1 MDVLYQRLLT
11 VAQERL
17 RKEKLSDYSS
27 WVRAV
32 WVNSRGKPLSFDD
45 RPYLVGIYQDQY
57 PNIVYTKSA
66 QIGVSERLISEAV
79 WLAEQR
85 GLNSMFV
92 TPAQSQ
98 LQDFVQ
104 ARLNPVLEMSE
115 YLRTRIEDDDIK
127 TRKLGL
133 KKIGRG
139 HIYFRGSQN
148 QKQIIS
154 VDADMVMLDERDR
167 FVEDNVP
174 FIDKRLL
181 ASTLKWRR
189 EASTPTLPNWGI
201 HKAYLESDQRVWQV
215 QCKKCKL
222 WQEIDFFKSVDM
234 KDKICRCIECK
245 KPIDRL
251 SQNGRW
257 FIQNPSSLIHG
268 YKISGLYNPMAT
280 IPDLIKKYRKAQV
293 TGFSA
298 LQQFFNQDLGLPYEV
313 EGQRITV
320 QELDACQKDYLFP
333 FKDVNEIFAGVDVG
347 PELSHVT
354 VLKRKE
360 NNQFQLIWAGN
371 VSNFFGPQDSIEQV
385 MKVYNVKVC
394 VIDKKPETSKVQE
407 LITMFPSKVY
417 AAIYS
422 TSDFSVQ
429 EYTIWDDVKFEVRLD
444 RTISLDYLIADIQ
457 NKKLELPR
465 NINTVSDFYDQ
476 LRASTRITEK
486 NNRGQNISRWIEK
499 GADHYFHSLNYAR
512 VAQSRGVTGEALLNY
527 YSDPEEGITPGF
539 IHWLRAN
546 AVGLKT

>member
-1 MDVLYQRLLT
+1 MYQRLLT

-181 ASTLKWRR
+181 ASVLKWRR

-234 KDKICRCIECK
+234 KDKICRCVECK

-251 SQNGRW
+251 SSTGRW

-280 IPDLIKKYRKAQV
+280 IPDLVKKYRKAQV

-333 FKDVNEIFAGVDVG
+333 FKDVNDVFAGVDVG

-371 VSNFFGPQDSIEQV
+371 VGNFFGPQDSIEQV
-385 MKVYNVKVC
+385 MRVYNVKVC

-407 LITMFPSKVY
+407 LITMFPGKVY

-429 EYTIWDDVKFEVRLD
+429 EYTIWDDIKFEVRLD

-527 YSDPEEGITPGF
+527 YSDPEDGVTPGF
-539 IHWLRAN
+539 MHWLRAN

>member
-1 MDVLYQRLLT
+1 
-11 VAQERL
+11 
-17 RKEKLSDYSS
+17 
-27 WVRAV
+27 
-32 WVNSRGKPLSFDD
+32 
-45 RPYLVGIYQDQY
+45 
-57 PNIVYTKSA
+57 
-66 QIGVSERLISEAV
+66 
-79 WLAEQR
+79 
-85 GLNSMFV
+85 MFV